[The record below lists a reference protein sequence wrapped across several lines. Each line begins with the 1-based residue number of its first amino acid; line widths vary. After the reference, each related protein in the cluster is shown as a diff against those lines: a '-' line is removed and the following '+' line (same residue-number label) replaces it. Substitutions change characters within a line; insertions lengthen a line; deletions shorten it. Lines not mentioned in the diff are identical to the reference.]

1 MGQLVS
7 TALVVVGGEKEPY
20 HTLMSQLGKYT
31 KNGESCCDSADC
43 RAEQRTVC
51 VCLFADKKT
60 SFHTIDVTVIYSLVR
75 SSRAVGRFKN
85 SGGKGQVVIW
95 WAVPLDWNRFN

>member
-85 SGGKGQVVIW
+85 SGGRGQVVIW
-95 WAVPLDWNRFN
+95 WA